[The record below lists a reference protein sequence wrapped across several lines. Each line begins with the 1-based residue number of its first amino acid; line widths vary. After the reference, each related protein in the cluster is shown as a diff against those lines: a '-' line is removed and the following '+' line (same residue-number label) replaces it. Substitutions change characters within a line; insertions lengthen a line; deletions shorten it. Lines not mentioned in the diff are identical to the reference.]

1 MKKLKKILCA
11 ALCAALCAVCVLPVS
26 AAPRPAYGDANAD
39 GTVNMKDV
47 LTLRSY
53 LADVYVDIEWL
64 FADANGDNAVNTKDV
79 LLLRKYM
86 AGLPVTFGEFA
97 QPLDLP
103 LCAGKDAAMTLYDVQ
118 PDGEY
123 GFELL
128 LGAENLTTDRTVDVV
143 LVGAAL
149 NDQTF
154 FPLWDV
160 ELEPGEGNVDAAIFG
175 IGEDFD
181 EEIEKV
187 ALWTAAMDAKTG
199 EYLDLGAAVTEFYLS
214 GDGSTYEKKDR
225 APKDGVTLINNS
237 EISAISTGLETDEF
251 GWFTTLN
258 TYMENRTDE
267 PLVYICETAKV
278 DGKDVSALWIAMMLP
293 HTSMETGL
301 LLDVDE
307 LSEAAI
313 SEIKTVEFS
322 IDAYDITE
330 LNKDDPAPLH
340 SYNVTYT
347 AP

>member
-1 MKKLKKILCA
+1 MKTTKRLCCAVLCVALCVVCALPAA
-11 ALCAALCAVCVLPVS
+11 ALPT
-26 AAPRPAYGDANAD
+26 PRYGDANDDGVINMKDIRALRGYLADLYVDFNEVSADAD
-39 GTVNMKDV
+39 GSGTINMKDV
-47 LTLRSY
+47 LL
-53 LADVYVDIEWL
+53 V
-64 FADANGDNAVNTKDV
+64 
-79 LLLRKYM
+79 RKYV
-86 AGLPVTFGEFA
+86 ADIPVTFGEQA
-97 QPLDLP
+97 SPMNLP
-103 LCAGKDAAMTLYDVQ
+103 VSAGKDVALTLYDVNNSE
-118 PDGEY
+118 EY

-160 ELEPGEGNVDAAIFG
+160 ELEPGEGNVDAAMFA

-187 ALWTAAMDAKTG
+187 ALWTVAVDAETG

-225 APKDGVTLINNS
+225 APKDGVTLIDNS
-237 EISAISTGLETDEF
+237 EILAISTGLKTDDF

-267 PLVYICETAKV
+267 PLVYVCESAKV
-278 DGKDVSALWIAMMLP
+278 NGKEVSALWIGMVLP

-301 LLDVDE
+301 ILDVDE
-307 LSEAAI
+307 LTEASI
-313 SEIKTVEFS
+313 SEIQTVEFS
-322 IDAYDITE
+322 IDAYDIAALDEENPT
-330 LNKDDPAPLH
+330 PLH
-340 SYNVTYT
+340 SYNVKYVK
-347 AP
+347 P